1 MRVRQDGFCFDINII
16 CYRIFQPIVVVV
28 PAVASVVVPVV
39 AIAAVVVAGV
49 CSL

>member
-28 PAVASVVVPVV
+28 PAVASVV